1 VEIPTESFLA
11 NKTVNPTQICSQLKS
26 ELDSYY
32 DIRENAVRKCFNQY
46 KAEVDKLKASN
57 DDDSRSMLLEKR
69 GKLRYYQQ
77 ELDVEKII
85 RERSLK
91 VKSKFYFSI

>member
-1 VEIPTESFLA
+1 M
-11 NKTVNPTQICSQLKS
+11 
-26 ELDSYY
+26 DDYY
-32 DIRENAVRKCFNQY
+32 DVRESAVRNCYNQY
-46 KAEVDKLKASN
+46 KAEVDKLKGSN

-69 GKLRYYQQ
+69 SKLRYYQQ

-91 VKSKFYFSI
+91 VNFYTLEYFYYFKIYKSYHFY